1 MNPSRSATPWLF
13 IIMKFSNRFLLLT
26 AALTCLLLS
35 ACGDKA
41 SAPPPEPL
49 DPSALVTTIR
59 DHFTSAPSE
68 TQTVVDEFIKNYEG
82 KKYIPAY
89 QSLDKLSA
97 QSSLKQ
103 DSRVLISR
111 ALLTVNDLINKAA
124 EQGDKDSRKLMRS
137 IQLNK

>member
-1 MNPSRSATPWLF
+1 MIPDQTATFKLHTH
-13 IIMKFSNRFLLLT
+13 MKFLNHCR
-26 AALTCLLLS
+26 CLLWALACLILS

-49 DPSALVTTIR
+49 DPSALVSTIR
-59 DHFTSAPSE
+59 DHFASAPTE
-68 TQTVVDEFIKNYEG
+68 TQSVVDEFIKNYEG
-82 KKYIPAY
+82 KKYINAY

-97 QSSLKQ
+97 QSSLKP

-124 EQGDKDSRKLMRS
+124 EEGDKDSRKLMRS